1 MKKII
6 TIAIAAN
13 LKVFVALAAPLSK
26 VPTNLTAS
34 NHTSSTMPSC
44 DDDSSTAVSCPDLRA
59 ESEASGDSDSER
71 SESPAMSESPATA
84 FDPSFDPAGGY
95 QSPSVFD
102 ECQGSRLPE
111 KTTDFPERRKL
122 KHEFWG
128 LAVWLEL
135 EEFDNDITR
144 AVEDFS
150 SRHACPL
157 IPKPHTT
164 AIYGMT
170 HLSTDEARERFGIVR
185 ERIHQWPTLR
195 PCGVQV
201 RSFIDSLLSSD

>member
-1 MKKII
+1 MGA
-6 TIAIAAN
+6 TPSPPPS
-13 LKVFVALAAPLSK
+13 LLVSSAPLSK
-26 VPTNLTAS
+26 APTNLTAS
-34 NHTSSTMPSC
+34 NHTSSTMLSC
-44 DDDSSTAVSCPDLRA
+44 DDDSSTAMSCPDLRA
-59 ESEASGDSDSER
+59 ESEASGDSDIER
-71 SESPAMSESPATA
+71 SESPATA
-84 FDPSFDPAGGY
+84 LDPSFDPAGGY
-95 QSPSVFD
+95 QSPSVVD
-102 ECQGSRLPE
+102 ECRSSRLPE
-111 KTTDFPERRKL
+111 KTTDFSERRKL
-122 KHEFWG
+122 QHKFWG

-150 SRHACPL
+150 SRHASPL

-185 ERIHQWPTLR
+185 ERIDQWPTLR

-201 RSFIDSLLSSD
+201 RSFVRSLLSV